1 MTSQNGQQII
11 TIHILLNISRSK
23 SNQSMKLSYLIEYVK
38 FLNFFKNRAEY
49 ETGRLVPDL
58 VLFL

>member
-38 FLNFFKNRAEY
+38 FLNFFKNRAEN

>member
-1 MTSQNGQQII
+1 MTSQNVQQII

-38 FLNFFKNRAEY
+38 FLNFFKNRAEN